1 MPFNETDTDFDV
13 NSAASSANEPINGE
27 LDFSGFADEP
37 TQGAWPDGW
46 YAATISEGYAT
57 KRGFE
62 KHTEDVVS
70 QQGTSRNLRI
80 CFRISNAKG
89 EVRNLQEQFNYV
101 PELLLTK
108 DGITALQHARDAF
121 KNEKSWPG
129 DAKAM
134 QSSSITM
141 GRLGQLQ
148 KATERRLVAA
158 SLTFGYGPLVGAS
171 LDVRLSTDK
180 SGYNVVK
187 EFAQAGAKVA
197 KKK

>member
-1 MPFNETDTDFDV
+1 MNYTEANEYDV
-13 NSAASSANEPINGE
+13 NAVDTAAGEPINGE

-46 YAATISEGYAT
+46 YSATISEGYAT

-70 QQGTSRNLRI
+70 QKGDSRNLRI

-101 PELLLTK
+101 PDLLLTK
-108 DGITALQHARDAF
+108 DGVQALQHAREAF

-129 DAKAM
+129 EAKSM

-148 KATERRLVAA
+148 KATGRKLVAA

-187 EFAQAGAKVA
+187 EFAPAGTKVA